1 MSFDDIIDRTGTKCA
16 KWDAMESIY
25 GVSPEDGLPMWV
37 ADMDFR
43 SPDCIIQ
50 AAQELTDHGVFG
62 YRSDYT
68 DYHNAIIWW
77 MKNRHGWDVKAEE
90 IFTTFGLVNA
100 VGMCLHAYTQP
111 DDEVVLFT
119 PVYHAFAKVIKNAGR
134 KVKECLLVEQDGT
147 YEMDFAA
154 YDAQM
159 TGAEKML
166 ILCSPHNPSGRVW
179 SREDLQAIAD
189 FAKRHDLLIIS
200 DEIHHDIVYPG
211 HTHLPMPVAVPECI
225 DRLIMLT
232 APSKTFN
239 VAGNHA
245 GNVIIHD
252 PKLRAAFSAAMMGL
266 GVSPTIYG
274 TAMTTAA
281 YSPEGAAW
289 VDDLVSYLAE
299 NARIFDEGINSIPGL
314 SSMRL
319 QGTYLAWVDF
329 ANTGMNMTEVKD
341 RVHNTAKIAPNEGT
355 TFGSGGETFL
365 RFNLGTPR
373 ANVEEAVARMKKA
386 FADLQ

>member
-16 KWDAMESIY
+16 KWDAVESIY
-25 GVSPEDGLPMWV
+25 GVSPNDGLPMWV

-43 SPDCIIQ
+43 SPDCIIK
-50 AAQELTDHGVFG
+50 AAQKLVDHGVFG
-62 YRSDYT
+62 YQSDYS

-100 VGMCLHAYTQP
+100 VGMCLLAYTQP
-111 DDEVVLFT
+111 EDEIVLFT

-134 KVKECLLVEQDGT
+134 KVKECQLVEQNGS

-154 YDAQM
+154 YEAQM
-159 TGAEKML
+159 TGAETML

-179 SREDLQAIAD
+179 SKEDLQNIAD
-189 FAKRHDLLIIS
+189 FAKRHDLLIVS
-200 DEIHHDIVYPG
+200 DEIHNDIVYPG
-211 HTHLPMPVAVPECI
+211 HTHLPMPVAVPDCI
-225 DRLIMLT
+225 ERLIMLT

-252 PKLRAAFSAAMMGL
+252 PELRAKFSAAMMGL
-266 GVSPTIYG
+266 GVSPTIFG

-289 VDDLVSYLAE
+289 VDKLVAYLEE
-299 NARIFDEGINSIPGL
+299 NARVFDEGINSIPGL
-314 SSMRL
+314 TSMPL

-329 ANTGMNMTEVKD
+329 ANTGMDMAEVKD
-341 RVHNTAKIAPNEGT
+341 RVHKSAKIAPNDGI

-373 ANVEEAVARMKKA
+373 ANVEEAISRMKEA

>member
-1 MSFDDIIDRTGTKCA
+1 MSFDDIIDRRGTKCG

-25 GVSPEDGLPMWV
+25 GVSPDDGLPMWV

-43 SPDCIIQ
+43 SPDCIIK
-50 AAQELTDHGVFG
+50 AAQGLTDHGVFG
-62 YRSDYT
+62 YQSDYS
-68 DYHNAIIWW
+68 DYNNAIIWW

-100 VGMCLHAYTQP
+100 VGLCLQAYTQP
-111 DDEVVLFT
+111 KDTVVLFT

-134 KVKECLLVEQDGT
+134 TVKECQMVDQNGR
-147 YEMDFAA
+147 YELDFDA

-179 SREDLQAIAD
+179 SKEDLQNLAA
-189 FAKRHDLLIIS
+189 FAKRHDLLIVS
-200 DEIHHDIVYPG
+200 DEIHHDIVFSG
-211 HTHLPMPVAVPECI
+211 ATHLPMPVAAPECI

-239 VAGNHA
+239 IAGNHA

-252 PKLRAAFSAAMMGL
+252 EKLRARFSATMMGL
-266 GVSPTIYG
+266 GVSPTIFG
-274 TAMTTAA
+274 TAMTAAA

-289 VDDLVSYLAE
+289 VDDLVAYIAE
-299 NARIFDEGINSIPGL
+299 NAKIFDAGINAIPGVK
-314 SSMRL
+314 SMAL
-319 QGTYLAWVDF
+319 NGTYLAWVDF
-329 ANTGMNMTEVKD
+329 ADTGMDMAEVTD
-341 RVHNTAKIAPNEGT
+341 RVHNTAKIAPNAGP
-355 TFGSGGETFL
+355 TFGTGGETFL

-373 ANVEEAVARMKKA
+373 ANVVEAVDRMQKA